1 MEVFVAQLINGLATG
16 ALYAMLITGMN
27 LLILVRQVTDHAYS
41 HVMMISMA
49 VGWVV
54 MMETESI
61 ALGLV
66 SIMLAAVIAS
76 VLCEPLFRP
85 LTRRG
90 SQLETVSMG
99 MGIGM
104 ILTDL
109 MSHYVNS
116 GQQIT
121 FPSKLT
127 RVAGTVSFGLISFA
141 LSDVITLAGCILV
154 ILALTYF
161 LYRNKEGRALRAVA
175 QSHPISQQLGIPFI
189 KTGIIGFVISGVIA
203 GIIGILCIFKMG
215 TISSELGD
223 AFAVKS
229 LTMLLLAGRGNLRGG
244 YIAALVLG
252 VFEAMIMAY
261 MPGRWAEAMFYG
273 IIMLVILW
281 RPNGVFGK
289 KV

>member
-1 MEVFVAQLINGLATG
+1 MEVFVAQIINGLATG

-27 LLILVRQVTDHAYS
+27 LLILVRQVTDHAYA

-49 VGWVV
+49 VGWVA
-54 MMETESI
+54 MSRSGSI
-61 ALGLV
+61 SLGLV
-66 SIMLAAVIAS
+66 AIMLVAIAVS

-85 LTRRG
+85 LSRRG

-121 FPSKLT
+121 FPSALT
-127 RVAGTVSFGLISFA
+127 RIAGTVSFGLISFA
-141 LSDVITLAGCILV
+141 WSDVITLAGCVLV
-154 ILALTYF
+154 IAALTYF
-161 LYRNKEGRALRAVA
+161 LYHTRDGRALRAVA
-175 QSHPISQQLGIPFI
+175 QSHAISQQLGIPFI
-189 KTGIIGFVISGVIA
+189 RTGVIGFVISGVIA
-203 GIIGILCIFKMG
+203 GMTGIFCIFKQG

-223 AFAVKS
+223 AYAVKA
-229 LTMLLLAGRGNLRGG
+229 LTMLLLAGRGNLKGG
-244 YIAALVLG
+244 YAAALALG
-252 VFEAMIMAY
+252 VFEALILAY
-261 MPGRWAEAMFYG
+261 LPGRWSEALFYG
-273 IIMLVILW
+273 IIMLIILW